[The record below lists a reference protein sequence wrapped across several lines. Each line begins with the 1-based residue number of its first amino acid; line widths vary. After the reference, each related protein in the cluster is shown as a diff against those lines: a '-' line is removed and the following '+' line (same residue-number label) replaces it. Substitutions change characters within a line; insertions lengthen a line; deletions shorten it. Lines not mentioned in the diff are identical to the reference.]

1 MSYNAS
7 GIGRFPILKKPL
19 PKRAKRKPAPRPSIM
34 APVIREGALLVCA
47 ALSVYLLVALASYHP
62 DDPNWVDTGQGGI
75 RNAAGQVGAVLAGVL
90 LALAGHIAYLIPVM
104 LGYAGWLV
112 YRQRRMTP
120 EDLGRRRW
128 SISAI
133 RWLGFGMTL
142 GAACALSSIYVLTGA
157 LPVGGGGLIGQEVAS
172 TFIAAFN
179 AVGATVLLLALLL
192 TGVTLWT
199 GFSWLQAVDAVGK
212 LFWILGGFSIAAV
225 RRVREYWEDRH
236 NRQQRAEQRI
246 RIRQR
251 RKERKEKTRI
261 EPKIRIEPDI
271 KRVAREKQI
280 SLPIVPSS
288 AELPPLDLLDK
299 PLESGAG
306 YSEETLSN
314 MSQQIEMKMEEF
326 KIEVSV
332 VAVTPGPI
340 VTRFDLEPAPGVR
353 GSKISSYAKDLARAL
368 SVVSIRVEEVV
379 EGKSVIGLEVP
390 NDDREMVLAS
400 EILHSAAFNNSSSL
414 LTLALGK
421 SISGQPIVCD
431 LAKMPHLLVAGTTGS
446 GKSVAINTMIMSLLY
461 KALPKDLRLILIDPK
476 MLELGI
482 YGGIPHLL
490 TPVVTDMKQAAN
502 ALLWCVGEMER
513 RYAVM
518 AKLGVRNLDGYNS
531 KIGKAEQEGEPL
543 RDPTFASA
551 GEEEEAPLLERMPYI
566 VVVIDEFADMMMVV
580 GKKVEEYIIRL
591 AQKAR
596 AAGIHLVLATQ
607 RPTREVVTGL
617 IKSNIPA
624 RISFRVASN
633 VDSRTILDQIGAE
646 QLLGH
651 GDMLFMDAG
660 SSLPKRVHG
669 AFISIDEVNLV
680 TKHLREHGGE
690 PNYLDDVVQEGTST
704 LLPGQSDE
712 SGGDGEAD
720 PLYQQAVEVV
730 VRDRKASVSYLQR
743 RLKIGYNRAARMI
756 EEMEE
761 AQIVGAVQSSGVRE
775 VLAPAP
781 DDS

>member
-1 MSYNAS
+1 
-7 GIGRFPILKKPL
+7 
-19 PKRAKRKPAPRPSIM
+19 M
-34 APVIREGALLVCA
+34 APVIREGALLACA
-47 ALSVYLLVALASYHP
+47 ALAVYLLVALASYHP

-75 RNAAGQVGAVLAGVL
+75 RNAAGQVGAGLAGVL
-90 LALAGHIAYLIPVM
+90 LSLAGRIAYLIPVM
-104 LGYAGWLV
+104 LGYAGWLF
-112 YRQRRMTP
+112 YHQRRMVP
-120 EDLGRRRW
+120 EDMARRRW
-128 SISAI
+128 GVSAVH
-133 RWLGFGMTL
+133 WLGFAMTL
-142 GAACALSSIYVLTGA
+142 GSACALAGIYAPAEA
-157 LPVGGGGLIGQEVAS
+157 LPVGGGGLIGQEVAGM
-172 TFIAAFN
+172 FIAAFN

-199 GFSWLQAVDAVGK
+199 GFSWLRAVDAVGRF
-212 LFWILGGFSIAAV
+212 FWNLGSLSAAAV
-225 RRVREYWEDRH
+225 RRAREYWAGRH
-236 NRQQRAEQRI
+236 DRQQREER
-246 RIRQR
+246 RVRVRQR
-251 RKERKEKTRI
+251 RKERKEQTRI

-271 KRVAREKQI
+271 KRIAREKQRP
-280 SLPIVPSS
+280 LPITPPAST
-288 AELPPLDLLDK
+288 ELPPLDLLDK
-299 PLESGAG
+299 PLESSAG
-306 YSEETLSN
+306 YSEETLNN

-326 KIEVSV
+326 KVEVSV

-400 EILHSAAFNNSSSL
+400 EILRSAAFNKSSSL

-421 SISGQPIVCD
+421 SINGQPVVCD

-446 GKSVAINTMIMSLLY
+446 GKSVAVNTMIMSLLY
-461 KALPKDLRLILIDPK
+461 KALPTELRLILIDPK

-482 YGGIPHLL
+482 YEGISHLL

-513 RYAVM
+513 RYTVM

-531 KIGKAEQEGEPL
+531 KVKKAEQDGEPL
-543 RDPTFASA
+543 RDPTAPA
-551 GEEEEAPLLERMPYI
+551 PAADADAEAAEEAPLLKQEPYI

-596 AAGIHLVLATQ
+596 AAGIHLILATQ

-660 SSLPKRVHG
+660 SSLPQRVHG
-669 AFISIDEVNLV
+669 AFISIDEVSLV
-680 TKHLREHGGE
+680 TKHLRDHGGE
-690 PNYLDDVVQEGTST
+690 PNYLDEVVQEGSI
-704 LLPGQSDE
+704 LLPGQPDE

-761 AQIVGAVQSSGVRE
+761 AGIVGAVQSSGARE
-775 VLAPAP
+775 VLAPEP
-781 DDS
+781 DDA